1 MVSVLTPV
9 IGLLM
14 VYLKYFPAPQRTSS
28 QVPQGD
34 GAYEDVDL
42 TGAKPIINPKPKAVA
57 HESDIGDAYATVVK
71 NAKSQPVVGPSGD
84 ENSNEYATV
93 DKSTK
98 KTVATPPPKPG
109 PSEENKPKPEVKTK
123 PVKKSKPDKTKDKGK
138 GKTKD
143 KKGKLFRLL
152 FLS

>member
-1 MVSVLTPV
+1 MLK
-9 IGLLM
+9 
-14 VYLKYFPAPQRTSS
+14 VYLKYFPAPQTTSS

-42 TGAKPIINPKPKAVA
+42 TGAKPVIKLKPKAVQAVA

-71 NAKSQPVVGPSGD
+71 NAKSQPVAVPSGD

-93 DKSTK
+93 DKSK
-98 KTVATPPPKPG
+98 RKTVSTPPAKPG
-109 PSEENKPKPEVKTK
+109 PLEENKPKPEVKTK
-123 PVKKSKPDKTKDKGK
+123 PVKKSKPDKTKHTGQ

-143 KKGKLFRLL
+143 KKGKLFS
-152 FLS
+152 FPCS